1 MHLKTKSFFSLITL
15 ITFVA
20 STTSDPSQQLISFLS
35 TFLSAVLPFLFLL
48 IIVVMFIYAVL
59 KAPLDVLKR
68 GMIAS
73 TVLLLAQTIDYFK
86 SLGEAFFSLL
96 SMLLFLLLPLI
107 LILML
112 YKSFMVLV
120 KSR

>member
-1 MHLKTKSFFSLITL
+1 MHLKTKSFFSLFTL
-15 ITFVA
+15 IALVA
-20 STTSDPSQQLISFLS
+20 TTSDPSQQLISFLS
-35 TFLSAVLPFLFLL
+35 TFLSSVLPFLFLL
-48 IIVVMFIYAVL
+48 IVVVMFIYAIL

-68 GMIAS
+68 GMAMS
-73 TVLLLAQTIDYFK
+73 QLLMLAQTIDYFK

-120 KSR
+120 KSK